1 MEEGWEPLTIG
12 CGETL
17 RQGDDLLIVAYGS
30 MVSRAATAD
39 LLSQKGVQATVVNA
53 RFLRPLDQ
61 ALIHPLARRIGKV
74 VTWKREHWL
83 VVWSAVLESFNDHD
97 VMVPLFRLGIPDQLV
112 DHATPQQSFDVLGLT
127 PEQMQ
132 VRISERFGFDRV
144 HETINQSPQT
154 LVQS

>member
-1 MEEGWEPLTIG
+1 MEEG
-12 CGETL
+12 
-17 RQGDDLLIVAYGS
+17 
-30 MVSRAATAD
+30 
-39 LLSQKGVQATVVNA
+39 
-53 RFLRPLDQ
+53 
-61 ALIHPLARRIGKV
+61 ALAGGFGA
-74 VTWKREHWL
+74 
-83 VVWSAVLESFNDHD
+83 AVLESFNDHD